1 MLKKLAMILVLMGL
15 APLAASGWAQGE
27 AVETPVESPGGD
39 EGAQGPS
46 PSTEKGAA
54 DLTEEDVGAWLD
66 GLMPYALASGDIPG
80 AVVTVVKDGKVLAN
94 KGYGYAD
101 LAGREKVDPDTTLF
115 RIGSISKLFTWTA
128 VMQEVEAGRLD
139 LDTDVNEYLDF
150 DIPPYE
156 GEPITLRQI
165 MTHTAGF
172 EESVRHLI
180 SSDPDDLLP
189 LDEYVRKALPA
200 RVFAPGTTPAYSN
213 YATALAGYIVQRVSG
228 TDYHDYIERRIL
240 QPLDMQ
246 YTSTRQ
252 PLQDRLKPFASGGY
266 EQMSGPSEPFEIVIP
281 EPAGS
286 VSASGA
292 DMAKFMIAQL
302 DDGGP
307 LLKPET
313 AREMQ
318 DYKAPGLGPLNTMAL
333 GFYEQTIRGQRSVSH
348 GGDTDFFHS
357 DLWIFPGTDIGLFIS
372 MNSAGKDA
380 AAYGLRGTIMHEF
393 ADRYFPEDPEAA
405 DVTPID
411 PDIAREHAQMMAGTY
426 VSSRGYFTN
435 WLSVLG
441 LLGATEIGVGP
452 DGKISMPGLDL
463 LSAGT
468 RDWVE
473 VEPFLWRDANSG
485 ERIAAQV
492 TDGEVVRVSMDV
504 VSPFMVLTP
513 APAATNPAWLQPAL
527 LLALGIVALAAL
539 AWPIRAIVRRR
550 YRADFVLSGKGLLAY
565 RATRVLCW
573 LVLAVLAGW
582 VMLIQS
588 FMADSG
594 ALGGDLDVLLNL
606 LRTFTPIA
614 VFGLLGTAIWHL
626 FLCFKAHRRWTMK
639 LGAVLLVLAA
649 IVLCWVTIAHHLYG
663 YSMVF

>member
-1 MLKKLAMILVLMGL
+1 MLKKLAMILALLSLTPLL
-15 APLAASGWAQGE
+15 AQAPKPPAAGESVASVKPKTSAAQ
-27 AVETPVESPGGD
+27 AVPMTS
-39 EGAQGPS
+39 
-46 PSTEKGAA
+46 
-54 DLTEEDVGAWLD
+54 EDVGAWLD
-66 GLMPYALASGDIPG
+66 GLMPYALAAGDIPG
-80 AVVTVVKDGKVLAN
+80 AVVTVVKDGKVVAN

-101 LAGREKVDPDTTLF
+101 LATRKPVDPDTTLF

-128 VMQEVEAGRLD
+128 VMQQVEAGKLD
-139 LDTDVNEYLDF
+139 LDADVNQYLDF
-150 DIPPYE
+150 KIPPYK
-156 GEPITLRQI
+156 GKPITLRQI

-172 EESVRHLI
+172 EESVRYLI
-180 SSDPDDLLP
+180 SSDPEDLLP

-228 TDYHDYIERRIL
+228 TPYHTYIESKIL
-240 QPLDMQ
+240 APLDMK

-252 PLQDRLKPFASGGY
+252 PLQDRLKPYASGGY
-266 EQMSGPSEPFEIVIP
+266 EKMYGPSEPFEIVIP

-302 DDGGP
+302 NDGGP

-333 GFYEQTIRGQRSVSH
+333 GFYEQTINGRRSVSH

-357 DLWIFPGTDIGLFIS
+357 DLWMFPGSDIGLFIS

-393 ADRYFPEDPEAA
+393 ADRYFPEDPGAA

-411 PDIAREHAQMMAGTY
+411 EDTAREHAQMMAGTY

-441 LLGATEIGVGP
+441 LIGATEIGVGP
-452 DGKISMPGLDL
+452 DGKITMPGLDI

-473 VEPFLWRDANSG
+473 VEPFVWRDTNSG
-485 ERIAAQV
+485 ERIAAEV
-492 TDGEVVRVSMDV
+492 KDGKVVRVSMDV
-504 VSPFMVLTP
+504 VSPFMILTP
-513 APAATNPAWLQPAL
+513 APAGTNPAWLLPAL
-527 LLALGIVALAAL
+527 LLALAIVLVAAL

-550 YRADFVLSGKGLLAY
+550 FQAEFVLTEKSLLAY
-565 RATRVLCW
+565 RVTRGLCW
-573 LVLAVLAGW
+573 LVLAVVGGW
-582 VMLIQS
+582 VLLVQS

-594 ALGGDLDVLLNL
+594 ALGGDLDFLLNA

-614 VFGLLGTAIWHL
+614 AFGLLGTAIWHL
-626 FLCFKAHRRWTMK
+626 VLCFQNGRSWTMK
-639 LGAVLLVLAA
+639 LGAALLVLAGL
-649 IVLCWVTIAHHLYG
+649 ILSWVTIAFHLYG
-663 YSMVF
+663 YSMSF